1 MAEPDTTDTKHL
13 IGERLKTARELAGLT
28 QSQVAE
34 RLSVSEMTVY
44 RWETGRFEP
53 SFAKLQAL
61 AKLLQQPMEG
71 LLGGIPSAG
80 ESGES
85 RGSNAS
91 APVAHVRLKGYVSAG
106 LSRED
111 WDADLGTV
119 PVSEHVA
126 LQYPG
131 LFALVVSGDSLESQ
145 GIRSD
150 DLLFLDPAAIL
161 RSDKLYV
168 IRTEI
173 GELSLRVIS
182 LEEGRILLRSGFD
195 RYEELA
201 INGAEFLGQ
210 VVWHLR
216 RMD

>member
-1 MAEPDTTDTKHL
+1 MGGIRATSKSKASAPVAQR
-13 IGERLKTARELAGLT
+13 RLKDLLGREPATGESNLFAPDSLL
-28 QSQVAE
+28 
-34 RLSVSEMTVY
+34 RL
-44 RWETGRFEP
+44 
-53 SFAKLQAL
+53 
-61 AKLLQQPMEG
+61 EG
-71 LLGGIPSAG
+71 LLGGIPATG
-80 ESGES
+80 EP
-85 RGSNAS
+85 NVS

-119 PVSEHVA
+119 PVSEQVA

-131 LFALVVSGDSLESQ
+131 LYALMVSGDSLESQ
-145 GIRSD
+145 GTRTG
-150 DLLFLDPAAIL
+150 DLLFLNPAANL

-168 IRTEI
+168 IHTET
-173 GELSLRVIS
+173 GELALRVIN

-195 RYEELA
+195 RYEELT

>member
-1 MAEPDTTDTKHL
+1 M
-13 IGERLKTARELAGLT
+13 
-28 QSQVAE
+28 
-34 RLSVSEMTVY
+34 
-44 RWETGRFEP
+44 P

-61 AKLLQQPMEG
+61 ARLFQQPRGG
-71 LLGGIPSAG
+71 LLEGKPTAGKSSASAPVARGRLSNLMGGTPPAG
-80 ESGES
+80 ESD
-85 RGSNAS
+85 AS

-119 PVSEHVA
+119 SVSERVA

-131 LFALVVSGDSLESQ
+131 LYALMVSGDSLESQ
-145 GIRSD
+145 GIHSD
-150 DLLFLDPAAIL
+150 DLLFLNPTASL

-168 IRTEI
+168 IRRES
-173 GELSLRVIS
+173 GGPSLRVIS

-201 INGAEFLGQ
+201 INGVEFLGQ

>member
-1 MAEPDTTDTKHL
+1 MAEPDTTDTKRL

-28 QSQVAE
+28 QAQVAE

-61 AKLLQQPMEG
+61 ARLFQHPMEG
-71 LLGGIPSAG
+71 LLGGIPAAG
-80 ESGES
+80 ES
-85 RGSNAS
+85 NVT

-119 PVSEHVA
+119 PVSEQVA

-131 LFALVVSGDSLESQ
+131 LFALMVSGDSLESQ

-150 DLLFLDPAAIL
+150 DLLFLDPTANV

-168 IRTEI
+168 IRTET
-173 GELSLRVIS
+173 GEPSLRILS

>member
-1 MAEPDTTDTKHL
+1 MAEPNPTDTKHQ
-13 IGERLKTARELAGLT
+13 IGERLKAARELAGLT

-34 RLSVSEMTVY
+34 QLSVSEMTVY

-61 AKLLQQPMEG
+61 ARLLQQPIES
-71 LLGGIPSAG
+71 LLGGIPAAG
-80 ESGES
+80 ESGE
-85 RGSNAS
+85 S

-106 LSRED
+106 LNRED
-111 WDADLGTV
+111 WDVDLGTV
-119 PVSEHVA
+119 PVSEQVA

-131 LFALVVSGDSLESQ
+131 LYALMVSGDSLESQ
-145 GIRSD
+145 GIRSE
-150 DLLFLDPAAIL
+150 DLLFLNPAANL

-168 IRTEI
+168 IRTET

-201 INGAEFLGQ
+201 TNGAEFLGQ
-210 VVWHLR
+210 VVWHFR

>member
-44 RWETGRFEP
+44 RWETGKFEP

-61 AKLLQQPMEG
+61 ARLLQQPMEG
-71 LLGGIPSAG
+71 FLGGIPAAG
-80 ESGES
+80 ESNVS
-85 RGSNAS
+85 S
-91 APVAHVRLKGYVSAG
+91 PVVHVRLKGYVSAG

-119 PVSEHVA
+119 PVSEQMA
-126 LQYPG
+126 LEYPG
-131 LFALVVSGDSLESQ
+131 LYALVVSGDSLESQ

-150 DLLFLDPAAIL
+150 DLLFLNPAANL

-168 IRTEI
+168 IRTET

-201 INGAEFLGQ
+201 INGVEFLGQ

>member
-1 MAEPDTTDTKHL
+1 MAESDTPDTKHL

-28 QSQVAE
+28 QAQVAS

-44 RWETGRFEP
+44 RWENGKFEP

-61 AKLLQQPMEG
+61 ARLFQQPMEG
-71 LLGGIPSAG
+71 LLGGIPAAG
-80 ESGES
+80 ESNVS
-85 RGSNAS
+85 T
-91 APVAHVRLKGYVSAG
+91 PVAHVRLKGYVSAG

-119 PVSEHVA
+119 PLSEQVA

-131 LFALVVSGDSLESQ
+131 IYALMVSGDSLEYQ
-145 GIRSD
+145 GIRSG
-150 DLLFLDPAAIL
+150 DLLFLNPAANL
-161 RSDKLYV
+161 RSDKLYI
-168 IRTEI
+168 IRTET

-195 RYEELA
+195 KYEELA
-201 INGAEFLGQ
+201 ISAEFLGQ

>member
-1 MAEPDTTDTKHL
+1 M
-13 IGERLKTARELAGLT
+13 
-28 QSQVAE
+28 
-34 RLSVSEMTVY
+34 
-44 RWETGRFEP
+44 P

-61 AKLLQQPMEG
+61 TRLFQQPREG
-71 LLGGIPSAG
+71 LSGGNPAAG
-80 ESGES
+80 NSKQ
-85 RGSNAS
+85 S
-91 APVAHVRLKGYVSAG
+91 APFARGRLQGLMGGKPPADESNTSAPLAEVGHENLLGETPADEPNLTAPTPHVPLKGYVSAG
-106 LSRED
+106 LSQED
-111 WDADLGTV
+111 WDTDLGTV
-119 PVSEHVA
+119 PVSEQVA
-126 LQYPG
+126 RQYPG
-131 LFALVVSGDSLESQ
+131 LYALMVSGDSLESQ

-150 DLLFLDPAAIL
+150 DLLFLNPAANL

-168 IRTEI
+168 IRTAT

-182 LEEGRILLRSGFD
+182 MQEGRILLRSGYD

>member
-1 MAEPDTTDTKHL
+1 MAEPDTTNTKQL
-13 IGERLKTARELAGLT
+13 IGERLKAARELAGLT

-34 RLSVSEMTVY
+34 GLSVSEMTVY

-53 SFAKLQAL
+53 SYAKLQAL
-61 AKLLQQPMEG
+61 ARLFQQPMEV
-71 LLGGIPSAG
+71 LLGGTPPAG
-80 ESGES
+80 ES
-85 RGSNAS
+85 NLS
-91 APVAHVRLKGYVSAG
+91 APVVHVRLKGFVSAG

-119 PVSEHVA
+119 PVSEQVA

-131 LFALVVSGDSLESQ
+131 LYALVVSGDSLESQ

-150 DLLFLDPAAIL
+150 DLLFLNPAANL

-168 IRTEI
+168 IRTET
-173 GELSLRVIS
+173 GELALRVIS

-201 INGAEFLGQ
+201 INGTEFLGQ

>member
-1 MAEPDTTDTKHL
+1 MAEPDTIDTKRL

-28 QSQVAE
+28 QAQVAE

-44 RWETGRFEP
+44 RWETGKFEP

-61 AKLLQQPMEG
+61 ARLFQHPMEG
-71 LLGGIPSAG
+71 LLGGTPAAG
-80 ESGES
+80 ASDL
-85 RGSNAS
+85 S
-91 APVAHVRLKGYVSAG
+91 APVVHVHLKGYVSAG

-119 PVSEHVA
+119 PVSEQVA

-131 LFALVVSGDSLESQ
+131 LYALVVSGGSLESQ

-150 DLLFLDPAAIL
+150 DLLFLNPAANL

-168 IRTEI
+168 IRTET

-201 INGAEFLGQ
+201 INGTEFLGQ

>member
-1 MAEPDTTDTKHL
+1 MAEPDTTDTKHR
-13 IGERLKTARELAGLT
+13 IGERLKTARELVSLT

-61 AKLLQQPMEG
+61 ARLFQQPMEG
-71 LLGGIPSAG
+71 LLGGIPAAG
-80 ESGES
+80 ES
-85 RGSNAS
+85 NVS

-119 PVSEHVA
+119 PVSERLA

-131 LFALVVSGDSLESQ
+131 LYALMVSGDSLESQ
-145 GIRSD
+145 GIHSD
-150 DLLFLDPAAIL
+150 DLLFLNPAANL

-168 IRTEI
+168 IRRES
-173 GELSLRVIS
+173 GGPSLRVIS

-201 INGAEFLGQ
+201 INGVEFLGQ

>member
-1 MAEPDTTDTKHL
+1 MAKPDTTDTKQL
-13 IGERLKTARELAGLT
+13 IGERLKIARELAGLT

-34 RLSVSEMTVY
+34 GLSVSEMTVY

-61 AKLLQQPMEG
+61 ARLLQQPMEV
-71 LLGGIPSAG
+71 LLGGTPTAG
-80 ESGES
+80 ES
-85 RGSNAS
+85 NLS
-91 APVAHVRLKGYVSAG
+91 APVVHVRLKGYVSAG
-106 LSRED
+106 LRRED
-111 WDADLGTV
+111 WDADQGTV
-119 PVSEHVA
+119 PVSEQVA

-131 LFALVVSGDSLESQ
+131 LYALVVSGDSLESQ

-150 DLLFLDPAAIL
+150 DLLFLNPAANL

-168 IRTEI
+168 IRTET
-173 GELSLRVIS
+173 GEPALRVIS

>member
-1 MAEPDTTDTKHL
+1 MSEPDTTDTKHL
-13 IGERLKTARELAGLT
+13 IGERLKTARELVGLT

-44 RWETGRFEP
+44 RWETGKFEP

-61 AKLLQQPMEG
+61 ARLLQHPMEG
-71 LLGGIPSAG
+71 LLGGLPAAE
-80 ESGES
+80 ESS
-85 RGSNAS
+85 VS
-91 APVAHVRLKGYVSAG
+91 APVAHVRVKGYVSAG

-119 PVSEHVA
+119 PVSEQLA
-126 LQYPG
+126 LEYPG
-131 LFALVVSGDSLESQ
+131 LYALVVSGDSLESQ

-150 DLLFLDPAAIL
+150 DLLFLNPAANL

-168 IRTEI
+168 IRTET

>member
-1 MAEPDTTDTKHL
+1 MAEPDTTNTKHL
-13 IGERLKTARELAGLT
+13 IGERLKAARELAGLT

-61 AKLLQQPMEG
+61 AGLLQQPMEG
-71 LLGGIPSAG
+71 LLGGTPAAG
-80 ESGES
+80 ES
-85 RGSNAS
+85 NLS
-91 APVAHVRLKGYVSAG
+91 APIAHVRLKGYVSAG
-106 LSRED
+106 LSREN

-119 PVSEHVA
+119 PVSEQVA
-126 LQYPG
+126 LEYPG
-131 LFALVVSGDSLESQ
+131 LYALVVSGDSLEPQ
-145 GIRSD
+145 GIRSG
-150 DLLFLDPAAIL
+150 DLLFLNPSANL
-161 RSDKLYV
+161 RSNKLYV
-168 IRTEI
+168 IRTET

-195 RYEELA
+195 RFEELA
-201 INGAEFLGQ
+201 INGTEFLGQ

>member
-1 MAEPDTTDTKHL
+1 MAESDTPDTKHL

-28 QSQVAE
+28 QAQVAS

-44 RWETGRFEP
+44 RWENGKFEP

-61 AKLLQQPMEG
+61 ARLFQQPMEG
-71 LLGGIPSAG
+71 LLGGIPAAG
-80 ESGES
+80 ESNVS
-85 RGSNAS
+85 T
-91 APVAHVRLKGYVSAG
+91 PVAHVRLKGYVSAG

-119 PVSEHVA
+119 PLSEQVA

-131 LFALVVSGDSLESQ
+131 IYALMVSGDSLEYQ
-145 GIRSD
+145 GIRSG
-150 DLLFLDPAAIL
+150 DLLFLNPAANL
-161 RSDKLYV
+161 RSDKLYI
-168 IRTEI
+168 IRTET

-216 RMD
+216 QMD

>member
-13 IGERLKTARELAGLT
+13 IGERLKTARELVGLT
-28 QSQVAE
+28 QSQVAQ

-61 AKLLQQPMEG
+61 ARLFQRG
-71 LLGGIPSAG
+71 LVGGVPAAG
-80 ESGES
+80 E
-85 RGSNAS
+85 SNAS

-106 LSRED
+106 VSRED

-119 PVSEHVA
+119 PVSEQVA
-126 LQYPG
+126 LEYPG
-131 LFALVVSGDSLESQ
+131 LYALVVSGDSLESQ

-150 DLLFLDPAAIL
+150 DLLFLNPAANL
-161 RSDKLYV
+161 RSDKLYI
-168 IRTEI
+168 IRTDT

-195 RYEELA
+195 SYEELA
-201 INGAEFLGQ
+201 INGSEFLGQ

>member
-1 MAEPDTTDTKHL
+1 MAGPDTSDTSTTKHL
-13 IGERLKTARELAGLT
+13 IAERLKTARELAGLT

-44 RWETGRFEP
+44 RWEKGRFEP

-61 AKLLQQPMEG
+61 ASLFQQPMEG
-71 LLGGIPSAG
+71 LLSGIPAAG
-80 ESGES
+80 EP
-85 RGSNAS
+85 NVS
-91 APVAHVRLKGYVSAG
+91 APVAHVRLKGYLSAG
-106 LSRED
+106 LSREN

-119 PVSEHVA
+119 PVSEELA

-131 LFALVVSGDSLESQ
+131 LYSLVVSGDSLESQ

-150 DLLFLDPAAIL
+150 DLLFLNPAANL

-168 IRTEI
+168 IRTET
-173 GELSLRVIS
+173 GELSLRLIS

-195 RYEELA
+195 QYEELA
-201 INGAEFLGQ
+201 INSAEFLGQ

>member
-1 MAEPDTTDTKHL
+1 MAESDTPDTKHL

-28 QSQVAE
+28 QAQVAS

-44 RWETGRFEP
+44 RWENGKFEP

-61 AKLLQQPMEG
+61 ARLFLQPMEG
-71 LLGGIPSAG
+71 LLGGIPAAG
-80 ESGES
+80 ESNVS
-85 RGSNAS
+85 T
-91 APVAHVRLKGYVSAG
+91 PVAHVRLKGYVSAG

-119 PVSEHVA
+119 PLSEQVA

-131 LFALVVSGDSLESQ
+131 IYALMVSGDSLESQ
-145 GIRSD
+145 GIRSG
-150 DLLFLDPAAIL
+150 DLLFLNPAANL
-161 RSDKLYV
+161 RSDKLYI
-168 IRTEI
+168 IRTET

>member
-1 MAEPDTTDTKHL
+1 MVEPDTPETLAAKHL
-13 IGERLKTARELAGLT
+13 IGERLKNARELAGLT

-53 SFAKLQAL
+53 SFAKLRSL
-61 AKLLQQPMEG
+61 ARLFQQPMDG
-71 LLGGIPSAG
+71 LLGEIPVASEA
-80 ESGES
+80 
-85 RGSNAS
+85 NVS
-91 APVAHVRLKGYVSAG
+91 APVAHVRLKGYLSAG

-111 WDADLGTV
+111 WDVDLGTV
-119 PVSEHVA
+119 PVSEQVA

-131 LFALVVSGDSLESQ
+131 LYALMVSGDSLKSQ
-145 GIRSD
+145 GIGSD
-150 DLLFLDPAAIL
+150 DLLFLNPAANL

-168 IRTEI
+168 IRTAT

-182 LEEGRILLRSGFD
+182 MQEGRILLRSGYD

>member
-1 MAEPDTTDTKHL
+1 MAEPDTTNTKRL
-13 IGERLKTARELAGLT
+13 IGERLKAARESAGLT

-61 AKLLQQPMEG
+61 ARLLQQPMEG
-71 LLGGIPSAG
+71 LLGGIPEAG
-80 ESGES
+80 E
-85 RGSNAS
+85 SNAS

-119 PVSEHVA
+119 PVSEQMA

-131 LFALVVSGDSLESQ
+131 LYALMVSGDSLESQ

-150 DLLFLDPAAIL
+150 DLLFLNPVANL
-161 RSDKLYV
+161 RSGKLYV
-168 IRTEI
+168 IRTET
-173 GELSLRVIS
+173 GEMSLRIIS
-182 LEEGRILLRSGFD
+182 LDDGRILLRSGFD
-195 RYEELA
+195 RFEELA

>member
-1 MAEPDTTDTKHL
+1 MAEPDTTDTKQL

-34 RLSVSEMTVY
+34 GLSVSEMTVY
-44 RWETGRFEP
+44 RWEAGRFEP

-61 AKLLQQPMEG
+61 ARLLQQPMEV
-71 LLGGIPSAG
+71 LLGGTPAAG
-80 ESGES
+80 ES
-85 RGSNAS
+85 NFS
-91 APVAHVRLKGYVSAG
+91 APVVHVRLKGYVSAG

-119 PVSEHVA
+119 PVSEQVA
-126 LQYPG
+126 LKYPG

-145 GIRSD
+145 GIRSE
-150 DLLFLDPAAIL
+150 DLLFLNPAANL

-168 IRTEI
+168 IRTET

-195 RYEELA
+195 RYEELT
-201 INGAEFLGQ
+201 INGTEFLGQ

>member
-1 MAEPDTTDTKHL
+1 M
-13 IGERLKTARELAGLT
+13 
-28 QSQVAE
+28 
-34 RLSVSEMTVY
+34 
-44 RWETGRFEP
+44 
-53 SFAKLQAL
+53 
-61 AKLLQQPMEG
+61 
-71 LLGGIPSAG
+71 
-80 ESGES
+80 
-85 RGSNAS
+85 
-91 APVAHVRLKGYVSAG
+91 RLKGYVSAG

-119 PVSEHVA
+119 PVSEQVA

-131 LFALVVSGDSLESQ
+131 LYALVVSGDSLESQ

-150 DLLFLDPAAIL
+150 DLLFLNPAANL

-168 IRTEI
+168 IRTET

-201 INGAEFLGQ
+201 INGTEFLGQ

>member
-34 RLSVSEMTVY
+34 RLSVAEMTVY

-61 AKLLQQPMEG
+61 ANLLQQPMEG
-71 LLGGIPSAG
+71 LLGGIPTAG
-80 ESGES
+80 ESGGSPE
-85 RGSNAS
+85 SNAS
-91 APVAHVRLKGYVSAG
+91 APVAHVRLKGYLSAG
-106 LSRED
+106 LSRDD

-131 LFALVVSGDSLESQ
+131 LYALVVSGDSLESQ

-150 DLLFLDPAAIL
+150 DLLFLDPAASL

-168 IRTEI
+168 IRTET
-173 GELSLRVIS
+173 GELSLRVMS

>member
-1 MAEPDTTDTKHL
+1 MAEPDTTDTKRL

-44 RWETGRFEP
+44 RWESGKFEP

-61 AKLLQQPMEG
+61 ARLFQQPMEG
-71 LLGGIPSAG
+71 LLGGIPAAG
-80 ESGES
+80 ES
-85 RGSNAS
+85 NVS
-91 APVAHVRLKGYVSAG
+91 AQVAHVRLKGYVSAG

-119 PVSEHVA
+119 PVSEQVA

-131 LFALVVSGDSLESQ
+131 LYALMVSGDSLESQ

-150 DLLFLDPAAIL
+150 DLLFLNPVANL

-168 IRTEI
+168 IRTET
-173 GELSLRVIS
+173 GEPSLRVIS

-195 RYEELA
+195 RFEELA

-216 RMD
+216 RLD

>member
-1 MAEPDTTDTKHL
+1 MAESDTPDTKHL

-28 QSQVAE
+28 QAQVAS

-44 RWETGRFEP
+44 RWENGKFEP

-61 AKLLQQPMEG
+61 ARLFQQPMEG
-71 LLGGIPSAG
+71 LLGGIPAAG
-80 ESGES
+80 ESDVS
-85 RGSNAS
+85 T
-91 APVAHVRLKGYVSAG
+91 PVAHVRLKGYVSAG

-119 PVSEHVA
+119 PLSEQVA

-131 LFALVVSGDSLESQ
+131 IYALMVSGDSLEYQ
-145 GIRSD
+145 GIRSG
-150 DLLFLDPAAIL
+150 DLLFLNPAANL
-161 RSDKLYV
+161 RSDKLYI
-168 IRTEI
+168 IRTET

-216 RMD
+216 QMD

>member
-28 QSQVAE
+28 QTQVAE
-34 RLSVSEMTVY
+34 RLNVSEMTVY

-61 AKLLQQPMEG
+61 ARLFDHPMEG
-71 LLGGIPSAG
+71 LLGGIPVAG
-80 ESGES
+80 EPTPTS
-85 RGSNAS
+85 
-91 APVAHVRLKGYVSAG
+91 PVAHVRLKGYVSAG

-119 PVSEHVA
+119 PVAEQMA
-126 LQYPG
+126 IQNPG
-131 LFALVVSGDSLESQ
+131 LYALMVSGDSLDSQ
-145 GIRSD
+145 GIRSG
-150 DLLFLDPAAIL
+150 DLLFLNPAANL
-161 RSDKLYV
+161 RSGKLYV
-168 IRTEI
+168 IRMET
-173 GELSLRVIS
+173 GELAVRVIS
-182 LEEGRILLRSGFD
+182 LEDGRILLRSGFD
-195 RYEELA
+195 QYEELA
-201 INGAEFLGQ
+201 INNTEFLGQ

>member
-1 MAEPDTTDTKHL
+1 MAETDISKTPNAKHQ
-13 IGERLKTARELAGLT
+13 IGGRLKAARELAGLT

-34 RLSVSEMTVY
+34 RLRVSEMTVY
-44 RWETGRFEP
+44 RWESGRFEP

-61 AKLLQQPMEG
+61 AKLFQHPMAT
-71 LLGGIPSAG
+71 LLGGIPQAG
-80 ESGES
+80 EA
-85 RGSNAS
+85 NAS

-106 LSRED
+106 LGQQD

-119 PVSEHVA
+119 PVSEQMA

-131 LFALVVSGDSLESQ
+131 LYALIVSGDSLEPQ

-150 DLLFLDPAAIL
+150 DLLFLNPAANL
-161 RSDKLYV
+161 RSGKLYV
-168 IRTEI
+168 IRTET

-195 RYEELA
+195 KYEELA
-201 INGAEFLGQ
+201 INSAEFLGQ

>member
-1 MAEPDTTDTKHL
+1 M
-13 IGERLKTARELAGLT
+13 
-28 QSQVAE
+28 
-34 RLSVSEMTVY
+34 
-44 RWETGRFEP
+44 
-53 SFAKLQAL
+53 
-61 AKLLQQPMEG
+61 
-71 LLGGIPSAG
+71 
-80 ESGES
+80 
-85 RGSNAS
+85 
-91 APVAHVRLKGYVSAG
+91 SAG

-119 PVSEHVA
+119 PVSERLA

-131 LFALVVSGDSLESQ
+131 LYALMVSGDSLESQ
-145 GIRSD
+145 GIHSD
-150 DLLFLDPAAIL
+150 DLLFLNPAANL

-168 IRTEI
+168 IRTAT

-182 LEEGRILLRSGFD
+182 LQEGRILLRSGFP

-201 INGAEFLGQ
+201 INSAEFLGQ

>member
-1 MAEPDTTDTKHL
+1 MNDCLCHTLLEN
-13 IGERLKTARELAGLT
+13 LAG
-28 QSQVAE
+28 
-34 RLSVSEMTVY
+34 
-44 RWETGRFEP
+44 
-53 SFAKLQAL
+53 
-61 AKLLQQPMEG
+61 
-71 LLGGIPSAG
+71 AG
-80 ESGES
+80 ESNIS
-85 RGSNAS
+85 S
-91 APVAHVRLKGYVSAG
+91 PVSHVRLKGYVSAG

-111 WDADLGTV
+111 WNADLGTV
-119 PVSEHVA
+119 PVSEQLA
-126 LQYPG
+126 LEYPG
-131 LFALVVSGDSLESQ
+131 LYALMVSGDSLESQ

-150 DLLFLDPAAIL
+150 DLLFLNPTAHL

-168 IRTEI
+168 IRTET

>member
-1 MAEPDTTDTKHL
+1 MAEPDTTDTKQL

-28 QSQVAE
+28 QSQVAQ

-44 RWETGRFEP
+44 RWETGKFEP

-61 AKLLQQPMEG
+61 ARLLQQPIEG
-71 LLGGIPSAG
+71 LLGGIPAAG
-80 ESGES
+80 ES
-85 RGSNAS
+85 NLS
-91 APVAHVRLKGYVSAG
+91 APVVHVRLKGYVSAG

-119 PVSEHVA
+119 PISEQVA
-126 LQYPG
+126 LQYPA
-131 LFALVVSGDSLESQ
+131 LYALVVSGDSLESQ

-150 DLLFLDPAAIL
+150 DLLFLNPAANL

-168 IRTEI
+168 IRTET
-173 GELSLRVIS
+173 GELALRVIS

-201 INGAEFLGQ
+201 INSTDFLGQ

>member
-1 MAEPDTTDTKHL
+1 MAEPNTTDTKHQ
-13 IGERLKTARELAGLT
+13 IGERLKAARELAGLT

-61 AKLLQQPMEG
+61 AGLLQHPIES
-71 LLGGIPSAG
+71 LLGGIPAAG
-80 ESGES
+80 ESGE
-85 RGSNAS
+85 S

-106 LSRED
+106 LNRED

-119 PVSEHVA
+119 PVSEQVA

-131 LFALVVSGDSLESQ
+131 LYALMVSGDSLESQ

-150 DLLFLDPAAIL
+150 DLLFLNPAANL

-168 IRTEI
+168 IRTET

-210 VVWHLR
+210 VVWHFR

>member
-34 RLSVSEMTVY
+34 GLSVSEMTVY
-44 RWETGRFEP
+44 RWETGKFEP

-61 AKLLQQPMEG
+61 ARLFQQPMEG
-71 LLGGIPSAG
+71 LLGGIPAAG
-80 ESGES
+80 D
-85 RGSNAS
+85 SNVS
-91 APVAHVRLKGYVSAG
+91 DPVAHIRLKGYVSAG

-119 PVSEHVA
+119 PVPEQVA

-131 LFALVVSGDSLESQ
+131 VYALVVSGDSLESQ

-150 DLLFLDPAAIL
+150 DLLFLNPAANL

-168 IRTEI
+168 IRTET
-173 GELSLRVIS
+173 GEPSLRVIS

-201 INGAEFLGQ
+201 INGTEFLGQ

>member
-1 MAEPDTTDTKHL
+1 MAESDTPDTKHL
-13 IGERLKTARELAGLT
+13 IGERLKSARELAGLT
-28 QSQVAE
+28 QVQVAS

-44 RWETGRFEP
+44 RWENGKFEP

-61 AKLLQQPMEG
+61 ARLFQQPMEG
-71 LLGGIPSAG
+71 LLGGIPAAG
-80 ESGES
+80 ESTVS
-85 RGSNAS
+85 T
-91 APVAHVRLKGYVSAG
+91 PVAHVRLKGYVSAG

-119 PVSEHVA
+119 PLSEQVA

-131 LFALVVSGDSLESQ
+131 IYALMVSGDSLESQ
-145 GIRSD
+145 GIRSG
-150 DLLFLDPAAIL
+150 DLLFLNPAANL
-161 RSDKLYV
+161 RSDKLYI
-168 IRTEI
+168 IRTES

>member
-1 MAEPDTTDTKHL
+1 MAEPDTTDTKHR
-13 IGERLKTARELAGLT
+13 IGERLKTARELVSLT

-61 AKLLQQPMEG
+61 ARLFQQPMEG
-71 LLGGIPSAG
+71 LLGGIPAAG
-80 ESGES
+80 ES
-85 RGSNAS
+85 NVS

-119 PVSEHVA
+119 PVSERLA

-131 LFALVVSGDSLESQ
+131 LYALMVSGDSLESQ
-145 GIRSD
+145 GIHSD
-150 DLLFLDPAAIL
+150 DLLFLNPAANL

-168 IRTEI
+168 IRTAT

-182 LEEGRILLRSGFD
+182 LQEGRILLRAGFD

-201 INGAEFLGQ
+201 INSAEFLGQ

>member
-44 RWETGRFEP
+44 RWETGKFEP

-61 AKLLQQPMEG
+61 ARLFQQPMEG
-71 LLGGIPSAG
+71 LLGGIPAAG
-80 ESGES
+80 ES
-85 RGSNAS
+85 NVS

-119 PVSEHVA
+119 PVSEQVA
-126 LQYPG
+126 LEYPG
-131 LFALVVSGDSLESQ
+131 LFALVVSGNSLESQ

-150 DLLFLDPAAIL
+150 DLLFLNPAANL
-161 RSDKLYV
+161 RSDKLYI
-168 IRTEI
+168 IRTET
-173 GELSLRVIS
+173 GELALRVIS

-201 INGAEFLGQ
+201 INGTKFLGQ